1 MYLTLKQQVKHLSK
15 EDYRSIKELCRIAKN
30 LTNQAI
36 YNIRQ
41 HYFAEGKYLK
51 VELNYALLKSSNN
64 YRMLHSN
71 MAQQIL
77 KEVDESYKSF
87 FASMKQGKSALKD
100 CSLPRYLP
108 KDEYTTLVIGFVR
121 LKGNKLIL
129 PYSNSFKKTHKAV
142 EITVPPILLDK
153 KIKKIRIIPKADAK
167 YFEIQ
172 YTYEAECIQRN
183 LNKTNALALDL
194 GINNLVTAVSNK
206 GETFIIDGRRLKSI
220 NQWFN
225 KENARLQSI
234 KDKQH
239 LGMNPTNRQ
248 KAMAHKRNNRI
259 NDYMNKAA
267 RIVIDYCIDNDI
279 GTLIVGYNETFLK
292 DSNTDTRNFV
302 NIPYEMLIDKLEY
315 LCELNSITFVMQEE
329 SYTSKASFWDQDAIP
344 VYNCDDGNEYR
355 FSGKRIHR
363 GQYRT
368 ATGKVLNADVNGA
381 LNIMSKSNVVDVNVL
396 YSRAEVDT
404 PVRIKI
410 L

>member
-108 KDEYTTLVIGFVR
+108 KDGYTTLVIGFVR

-225 KENARLQSI
+225 KKNARLQSI

-267 RIVIDYCIDNDI
+267 RIVIDYCIDHDI
-279 GTLIVGYNETFLK
+279 GTLVVGYNETFQK
-292 DSNTDTRNFV
+292 DSNIDTRNFM
-302 NIPYEMLIDKLEY
+302 NIPYEMLIGKLEY
-315 LCELNSITFVMQEE
+315 LCELNGITFVMQEE

-344 VYNCDDGNEYR
+344 VYNCDDGKEYR

-363 GQYRT
+363 GQYKT